1 MAAAV
6 NKRTGLTVKQDKFC
20 RAMLTA
26 KTQGAAYRRAYDA
39 ANMGANAVDTEA
51 CLLMQNP
58 RVAQRIETLR
68 ERMQAASDHSMLS
81 IVSEIEALQRAA
93 LREGQFT
100 PALNA
105 ILQKAKFLGIQAPP
119 PPPDELKINLGPDW
133 RALIG
138 NKTDDED

>member
-39 ANMGANAVDTEA
+39 ANMSAGAVDTEA

-58 RVAQRIETLR
+58 KVSQRIETLR
-68 ERMQAASDHSMLS
+68 ERIAAANDCTLAT
-81 IVSEIEALQRAA
+81 IVSEIDALQRSA

-119 PPPDELKINLGPDW
+119 PPPDELKINLGPNW
-133 RALIG
+133 EALIG
-138 NKTDDED
+138 AKIDDDA